1 MSIDRRLMVASGS
14 GFVSWWV
21 GLAWLV
27 FVLPCPALM
36 GSLSAATVPVAA
48 ALPQDSGRVAF
59 RVGELWTGDGR
70 RIVDAVLVVDGGKI
84 LAVGSAESTPIPE
97 GFMLQDRRDLVII
110 PGLILAESGLA
121 EGGEDDELAV
131 TPAVRAVDGFDFF
144 APRQELL
151 AAGVTTVQISP
162 GVARLLPGQ
171 GSVVKLAGES
181 IESRVLRATESLR
194 VLLTDAAFNPPTVYE
209 PPVGAVSEVRP
220 LLPTQPQ
227 LAGSLS
233 GAVRGLEALWQAA
246 RELDAA
252 AVSGASANEVALA
265 TLAESMRQ
273 GQTVRLTARS
283 GAEVQAALEL
293 AKRFELPALIVQP
306 RATAA
311 LEQLDW
317 QADTWRGV
325 ILSPGVRPGRFE
337 GVWGLEVDGEEP
349 RRQTAWEMAAALV
362 AAGAGDKLALRLE
375 SDQDIPHI
383 RYLAALLQQGGL
395 SAEQVL
401 SILTANP
408 ARLLGVADRVGR
420 LAEGLDAD
428 FVLLSGGPLLAASRV
443 EATYV
448 DGRAVYQAEAQAET
462 RVVSAGHVFADGQL
476 IPQGRVAVSGGKITS
491 VGAQVSAPLTAA
503 QDHFPGAVIV
513 PGFVDLGTVV
523 GWGAPV
529 SERLP
534 LQTKMGDFLAMDDEA
549 IAAARRGGITTG
561 LLSSSSLPSP
571 VVAFKLGDRPRVIRD
586 PVALRFEVSGN
597 LTQVESTLRRT
608 LQGGKDYHEAWVK
621 HAAALAEYQ
630 TQLKAYEAALAK
642 YEAEKKAKEAA
653 AAGEAKPPTAESGG
667 TPVGE
672 KPAGAQPDG
681 QQPAGDTPSGDKP
694 AGDRPAGDKPD
705 GQKPDG
711 QNPDGQK
718 PGGEAKPNAPV
729 AADGKPSD
737 GKPVEG
743 AAASDPAAPQKP
755 VEPTAPRAQEAL
767 EPFRALFG
775 GKIPAIVEAGDAL
788 SIRLALKLFRQ
799 EFAVDTILAGG
810 AGLDQVVAEVAGAGA
825 KFMVGPELLGE
836 ADGQAVNYPQILAQQ
851 QVPFGFQ
858 TKSAAGAGLPY
869 AIGFAV
875 HQGLADHEALQ
886 AATSGAL
893 ELFGITGSG
902 RLAPGQEADLVV
914 LSGPPFDPGSQVLA
928 VMIDG
933 QWVYR
938 RGAKP

>member
-1 MSIDRRLMVASGS
+1 MSTDRRKMVAGWI
-14 GFVSWWV
+14 GPV
-21 GLAWLV
+21 GWSVMLLAIV
-27 FVLPCPALM
+27 AAVCPCPAL
-36 GSLSAATVPVAA
+36 SAAADDAA
-48 ALPQDSGRVAF
+48 TGASSTNAAERAAF
-59 RVGELWTGDGR
+59 RVGELWTGDGQ
-70 RIVDAVLVVDGGKI
+70 RIADAVLLVADGKI
-84 LAVGSAESTPIPE
+84 VAVGSVDSTPIPT
-97 GFMLQDRRDLVII
+97 GYVLHDRRGMTMI

-162 GVARLLPGQ
+162 GAARLLPGQ

-181 IESRVLRATESLR
+181 IETRVLRSSESLR
-194 VLLTDAAFNPPTVYE
+194 VLLTAAAFSPPTVYE

-227 LAGSLS
+227 LAGNLS
-233 GAVRGLEALWQAA
+233 GAVTGLQALFQAA
-246 RELDAA
+246 GELDPAA
-252 AVSGASANEVALA
+252 SLGTAANDVALE
-265 TLAESMRQ
+265 TLADILRQ
-273 GQTVRLTARS
+273 GKTVRLTARS
-283 GAEVQAALEL
+283 AAELQAAVDL
-293 AKRFELPALIVQP
+293 AIRFELPALIVQP

-317 QADTWRGV
+317 QADAWRGV
-325 ILSPGVRPGRFE
+325 ILSPGVRPGRLE
-337 GVWGLEVDGEEP
+337 GVWGLAAEDEEP

-362 AAGAGDKLALRLE
+362 SAGAGDKLALRLE
-375 SDQDIPHI
+375 SDEDIPHV

-420 LAEGLDAD
+420 LAVGLDAD
-428 FVLLSGGPLLAASRV
+428 FVLLNGGPLLAATRV

-448 DGRAVYQAEAQAET
+448 DGQAVYESQASAET
-462 RVVSAGHVFADGQL
+462 RVVSAGAVFANGQMV
-476 IPQGRVAVSGGKITS
+476 PQGRVAVSGGKITS
-491 VGAQVSAPLTAA
+491 VGAQVSAPLSAA
-503 QDHFPGAVIV
+503 HDHFPGAVIV
-513 PGFVDLGTVV
+513 PGLIDLGTVV

-534 LQTKMGDFLAMDDEA
+534 LQTKMGDYLAMDDEA

-571 VVAFKLGDRPRVIRD
+571 VVAFKLGDRPRVIQD
-586 PVALRFEVSGN
+586 PVALRFEVRGN
-597 LTQVESTLRRT
+597 LTQVESSLRRT
-608 LQGGKDYHEAWVK
+608 LQAGKAYHESWVK
-621 HAAALAEYQ
+621 HDAAMADYQ
-630 TQLKAYEAALAK
+630 VQLKAYEAELAK

-653 AAGEAKPPTAESGG
+653 AAGGEAKPP
-667 TPVGE
+667 
-672 KPAGAQPDG
+672 
-681 QQPAGDTPSGDKP
+681 GDASDKP
-694 AGDRPAGDKPD
+694 AGDKPVADKPVGD
-705 GQKPDG
+705 AKSVESGTPNGKPTD
-711 QNPDGQK
+711 
-718 PGGEAKPNAPV
+718 AKPADAKP
-729 AADGKPSD
+729 ADGKPAD
-737 GKPVEG
+737 GTPAEAKPADG
-743 AAASDPAAPQKP
+743 AATEDPAAPKKP
-755 VEPTAPRAQEAL
+755 AAPQPPRAQEAL
-767 EPFRALFG
+767 EPYRALFG

-799 EFAVDTILAGG
+799 EFSLQTILAGG
-810 AGLDQVVAEVAGAGA
+810 PGLEQVASEVATSGA
-825 KFMVGPELLGE
+825 KFIVGPELFGRV
-836 ADGQAVNYPQILAQQ
+836 DGQSINYPQVLAQQ

-858 TKSAAGAGLPY
+858 TKSGAASGLAY

-875 HQGLADHEALQ
+875 HQGLADHEALS
-886 AATSGAL
+886 AATVGAA
-893 ELFGITGSG
+893 ELFGLGSTG
-902 RLAPGQEADLVV
+902 RLAPGHEADLVV
-914 LSGPPFDPGSQVLA
+914 LSGPPFDPSSQVLA